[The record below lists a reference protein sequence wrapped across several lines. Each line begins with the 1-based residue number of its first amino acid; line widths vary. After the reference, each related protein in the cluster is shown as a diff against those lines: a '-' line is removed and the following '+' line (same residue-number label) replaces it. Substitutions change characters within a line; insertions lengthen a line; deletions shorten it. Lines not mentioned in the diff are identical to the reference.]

1 LPLSK
6 LQILHNEAVR
16 QRLLDALSLR
26 LMNATEEG
34 VDEIREDIKQIHG
47 DYTEGFYEEQL
58 ELAKKYFGV
67 IKSGRRQTNT
77 KNSNKG

>member
-1 LPLSK
+1 
-6 LQILHNEAVR
+6 
-16 QRLLDALSLR
+16 
-26 LMNATEEG
+26 MNATEEG